1 MKRYLLFLGF
11 LLSVTLQ
18 GQELNL
24 VPFASGFNAPLDIKN
39 SGDQRLFIVEQGGRI
54 KIVNSD
60 GSTNATPFLDISSI
74 ISSGGERGLL
84 GLAFHPNY
92 STNGYFYLY
101 YTNPNGDVQISRFSV
116 DAQDPNLADA
126 SSAFSILTIDQPY
139 PNHNGGCI
147 AFGPDGYLYI
157 GSGDGGS
164 GGDPDNRGQNTMT
177 LLGKILR
184 IDIDQTSGGLN
195 YAIPNDNPFAG
206 STTDAQEIWAYG
218 MRNPWKFSFDL
229 ATGDLWIADV
239 GQNAFEEINK
249 VSGTEA
255 GLNYGWRCYEGNQI
269 YNNSNCPSS
278 SELTFPLTVYPHNIG
293 SSITGGYVY
302 HGTQAP
308 WMQGYYVFADF
319 VSGIMGLVNPDNGV
333 IEITQ
338 NFSPNWSSFG
348 EDIDQELYV
357 SGFNGVIYKIEGV
370 VLAANDWAPTSVALW
385 PNPSKEVTTISAS
398 RPMSQ
403 LHVYDSKGAQIAS
416 FNLAATTTHTLSTAQ
431 WAEGWYIVQVVTESG
446 AISHHKLLVQ

>member
-147 AFGPDGYLYI
+147 AFG
-157 GSGDGGS
+157 
-164 GGDPDNRGQNTMT
+164 
-177 LLGKILR
+177 
-184 IDIDQTSGGLN
+184 
-195 YAIPNDNPFAG
+195 
-206 STTDAQEIWAYG
+206 
-218 MRNPWKFSFDL
+218 
-229 ATGDLWIADV
+229 
-239 GQNAFEEINK
+239 
-249 VSGTEA
+249 
-255 GLNYGWRCYEGNQI
+255 
-269 YNNSNCPSS
+269 
-278 SELTFPLTVYPHNIG
+278 
-293 SSITGGYVY
+293 
-302 HGTQAP
+302 
-308 WMQGYYVFADF
+308 
-319 VSGIMGLVNPDNGV
+319 
-333 IEITQ
+333 
-338 NFSPNWSSFG
+338 
-348 EDIDQELYV
+348 
-357 SGFNGVIYKIEGV
+357 
-370 VLAANDWAPTSVALW
+370 
-385 PNPSKEVTTISAS
+385 
-398 RPMSQ
+398 
-403 LHVYDSKGAQIAS
+403 
-416 FNLAATTTHTLSTAQ
+416 
-431 WAEGWYIVQVVTESG
+431 
-446 AISHHKLLVQ
+446 